1 MSIVDLF
8 AEPKQSA
15 ELEGAVYGVV
25 VALVSSID
33 DPDESGRVK
42 LKFPWLRDDSE
53 SDWARV
59 ACFMAGQD
67 RGALFRPE
75 VGDEV
80 LVLFEHGDMRFPYV
94 IGALWNGQDTAP
106 VEKQADA
113 DNNIRLIKSRSGHL
127 VIFDDTAGAAK
138 VEIVAS
144 GGSDK
149 ITIDG
154 AKNTITVSSAKDIV
168 LSALDGKLSFECSGL
183 EIDASAS
190 VKIESSADV
199 EIKASGTLTLKGAT
213 VNIN

>member
-33 DPDESGRVK
+33 DPDELGRVK
-42 LKFPWLRDDSE
+42 LRFPWLKDDSE

-59 ACFMAGQD
+59 ACFMAGPD

-106 VEKQADA
+106 GEKQADA

-127 VIFDDTAGAAK
+127 VVFDDTADAEK
-138 VEIVAS
+138 IEIVAS
-144 GGSDK
+144 SGNDR
-149 ITIDG
+149 ITID
-154 AKNTITVSSAKDIV
+154 AAENTISVSSAKDIV
-168 LSALDGKLSFECSGL
+168 LSAPDGKVSFECGNL
-183 EIDASAS
+183 EIAASAS
-190 VKIESSADV
+190 VKIESSADM
-199 EIKASGTLTLKGAT
+199 EIKASGTLTLEGAT